1 MSVLFITGASRGF
14 GLEIVKEAIS
24 RGDQVVAT
32 ARSSQALDGV
42 LPDAGD
48 ALLTLPLDVTDP
60 ASIGRAVDDALA
72 RFGRIDVVVNNAGR
86 GLVGAIEE
94 ATDDEVRAVY
104 EVNVFGLL
112 NVTRAVLPTLRK
124 QRSGKIIN
132 ISSVAGFV
140 ARPGWGIY
148 ASTKFAVEAISEGLG
163 REVASLGIQVTA
175 VEPGAFRTNF
185 LDSSSLVAA
194 SSIIDDYAAT
204 SGATRQWATN
214 TNKAQEGNPEK
225 AATIIVDLAHRD
237 DLPQRVQLGHDSFEA
252 VAEKVALV
260 SREQDQWR
268 EISLSTRYV

>member
-32 ARSSQALDGV
+32 ARSSQALDCV